1 MNNLRQYKIDILI
14 YIENLDGLPDAPAP
28 NQAILD
34 RNAARNWINNVFLK
48 WLLLPLAMAVARE
61 GSKIF
66 GPLAFYEKPDHPMF
80 QWRVSSSFK
89 GGGWEK
95 KYYNFTYDFVIYH
108 HYRPF
113 FPLFLTV
120 GPQTYI

>member
-1 MNNLRQYKIDILI
+1 MIMNNLRQYKIDILI

-80 QWRVSSSFK
+80 QWRGSSSFK

-95 KYYNFTYDFVIYH
+95 KNITTS
-108 HYRPF
+108 
-113 FPLFLTV
+113 LMTL
-120 GPQTYI
+120 